1 MNRDT
6 WAAIAATIAVVVV
19 IILGFRVLGGP
30 GRQRLVQSDHRTV
43 RALVEL
49 AQQIKQT
56 WDSSGPNDKNVKKVL
71 PANLDKFPASAKQD
85 PLTHKP
91 FTYHPKSNG
100 EYELCATFALDS
112 REAQDQNPDEH
123 WTHPKGEYCFPLDA
137 SKPVP
142 QAPYYYQSY

>member
-6 WAAIAATIAVVVV
+6 WAAIAATIAVAVV

-43 RALVEL
+43 RALAEL
-49 AQQIKQT
+49 AQQIKQS
-56 WDSSGPNDKNVKKVL
+56 WDSSSNRDTLGKVL

-85 PLTHKP
+85 PLTHQP
-91 FTYHPKSNG
+91 FTYRLKSNS
-100 EYELCATFALDS
+100 EYELCATFVLDS

-123 WTHPKGEYCFPLDA
+123 WAHPKGDYCFHMDA
-137 SKPVP
+137 AQPVP

>member
-19 IILGFRVLGGP
+19 IVLGFRVLGGP
-30 GRQRLVQSDHRTV
+30 GRQRLVQSDQRAV
-43 RALVEL
+43 RALAEL
-49 AQQIKQT
+49 AQQIKQS
-56 WDSSGPNDKNVKKVL
+56 WDSSSNRDVWGKVL

-85 PLTHKP
+85 PLTHKS
-91 FTYHPKSNG
+91 FTYRPKSNG

-112 REAQDQNPDEH
+112 REAQDQNPEEH
-123 WTHPKGEYCFPLDA
+123 WAHPKGDYCFPFDA
-137 SKPVP
+137 TKPVP

>member
-43 RALVEL
+43 RAIAEL
-49 AQQIKQT
+49 AQQIKQS
-56 WDSSGPNDKNVKKVL
+56 WDSSSNRDTLGKVL

-85 PLTHKP
+85 PVTHKP
-91 FTYHPKSNG
+91 FTYRPKSNG

-123 WTHPKGEYCFPLDA
+123 WAHPKGDYCFHLDA
-137 SKPVP
+137 AQQVP

>member
-6 WAAIAATIAVVVV
+6 WAAIAAAVAVVVV

-43 RALVEL
+43 RALAEL
-49 AQQIKQT
+49 AQQIKQS
-56 WDSSGPNDKNVKKVL
+56 WDSSAPTDKNDKKVL
-71 PANLDKFPASAKQD
+71 PANLDKFSASAKQD

-91 FTYHPKSNG
+91 FTYRSKSNG

-112 REAQDQNPDEH
+112 REAQDPNPDEH
-123 WTHPKGEYCFPLDA
+123 WAHPKGDYCFPLDA
-137 SKPVP
+137 AKPVP

>member
-43 RALVEL
+43 RAIAEL
-49 AQQIKQT
+49 AQQIKQS
-56 WDSSGPNDKNVKKVL
+56 WDSSSNRDTLGKVL

-91 FTYHPKSNG
+91 FTYRPKSNS

-123 WTHPKGEYCFPLDA
+123 WAHPKGDYCLHLDA
-137 SKPVP
+137 AQPVP

>member
-6 WAAIAATIAVVVV
+6 RAAIAATIAVVIV

-30 GRQRLVQSDHRTV
+30 GRQRLVQSDHRTI
-43 RALVEL
+43 RALAEL
-49 AQQIKQT
+49 AQQIKQS
-56 WDSSGPNDKNVKKVL
+56 WDSSSNRDTLGKVL

-91 FTYHPKSNG
+91 FTYRPKSNN

-123 WTHPKGEYCFPLDA
+123 WAHPKGDYCFHLDA
-137 SKPVP
+137 AQPVP

>member
-6 WAAIAATIAVVVV
+6 WAAIAATIAVAVV

-43 RALVEL
+43 RALAEL
-49 AQQIKQT
+49 AQQIKQS
-56 WDSSGPNDKNVKKVL
+56 WDTSGASDKKVL

-91 FTYHPKSNG
+91 FTYRPKSNS

-112 REAQDQNPDEH
+112 HEAQDQNPDEH
-123 WTHPKGEYCFPLDA
+123 WAHPKGDYCFSLDA

-142 QAPYYYQSY
+142 QAPYSYQSY

>member
-6 WAAIAATIAVVVV
+6 LAAIAATIAVVVV

-30 GRQRLVQSDHRTV
+30 GRQRLVQSDQRTV
-43 RALVEL
+43 RALSEL
-49 AQQIKQT
+49 AQQIKQS
-56 WDSSGPNDKNVKKVL
+56 WDSSSNRDTLGKVL

-85 PLTHKP
+85 PLTHKS
-91 FTYHPKSNG
+91 FTYRPKSNG
-100 EYELCATFALDS
+100 EYELCGTFAFDS

-123 WTHPKGEYCFPLDA
+123 WAHPKGDYCFPLDA
-137 SKPVP
+137 TKSVP

>member
-1 MNRDT
+1 MNRDV
-6 WAAIAATIAVVVV
+6 WAAIAATIAVIVV

-30 GRQRLVQSDHRTV
+30 RRQRLVQSDDRTV
-43 RALVEL
+43 RALAEL
-49 AQQIKQT
+49 AQQIKQS
-56 WDSSGPNDKNVKKVL
+56 WDSSGKVL
-71 PANLDKFPASAKQD
+71 PANLEKFPSSAKQD
-85 PLTHKP
+85 PLTHKS
-91 FTYHPKSNG
+91 FTYRPRSNS

-123 WTHPKGEYCFPLDA
+123 WAHPKGDYCFPLDA

>member
-43 RALVEL
+43 RALAEL
-49 AQQIKQT
+49 AQQIKQS
-56 WDSSGPNDKNVKKVL
+56 WDSSGKVL
-71 PANLDKFPASAKQD
+71 PANLDKFPASVKQD
-85 PLTHKP
+85 PLTHKS
-91 FTYHPKSNG
+91 FTYRPKSNG

-123 WTHPKGEYCFPLDA
+123 WAHPKGDYCFPLDA
-137 SKPVP
+137 AKPVP

>member
-6 WAAIAATIAVVVV
+6 WAAIVATVVVVVV

-43 RALVEL
+43 RALAEL
-49 AQQIKQT
+49 AQQIKQS
-56 WDSSGPNDKNVKKVL
+56 WDSSGGEGKKVL

-85 PLTHKP
+85 PLTHKQ
-91 FTYHPKSNG
+91 FVYRPKSNS

-112 REAQDQNPDEH
+112 REEQDPNPDEH
-123 WTHPKGEYCFPLDA
+123 WAHTQGDYCFPLDA

>member
-19 IILGFRVLGGP
+19 IVLGFRVLGGP

-43 RALVEL
+43 RALAEL
-49 AQQIKQT
+49 GQQIKQS
-56 WDSSGPNDKNVKKVL
+56 WDSSGKVL
-71 PANLDKFPASAKQD
+71 PTNLDKFPNSVKQD
-85 PLTHKP
+85 PLTHKS
-91 FTYHPKSNG
+91 FTYRPKSNG

-112 REAQDQNPDEH
+112 REAGDQNPDEH
-123 WTHPKGEYCFPLDA
+123 WAHPKGDYCFPLDA

>member
-30 GRQRLVQSDHRTV
+30 GKQRLVQSDHRTL
-43 RALVEL
+43 RAIAEL
-49 AQQIKQT
+49 AQQIKQS
-56 WDSSGPNDKNVKKVL
+56 WDSSSGKAL
-71 PANLDKFPASAKQD
+71 PASLDKFPASAKQD
-85 PLTHKP
+85 PLTHKT
-91 FTYHPKSNG
+91 FTYRPKSG
-100 EYELCATFALDS
+100 SEYELCATFVLDS

-123 WTHPKGEYCFPLDA
+123 WAHPKGDYCFHLDA
-137 SKPVP
+137 AQQVP